1 MQPGGGFVAAN
12 VPLRHVIRV
21 AFQLQDNQIVGG
33 PDWIDTDRFDIE
45 AKGTTAS
52 AVPGVELLHQ
62 AAKAVRQHQQR
73 DRLLDDARNVAGSI
87 HTGTGPVCGPD
98 GDRPPGA
105 ADSELKG
112 RPAAFAKGS
121 GGQERVGPYFDV
133 RVSEA

>member
-12 VPLRHVIRV
+12 VPLRHGIRV

-62 AAKAVRQHQQR
+62 AAKAVRQR
-73 DRLLDDARNVAGSI
+73 SA
-87 HTGTGPVCGPD
+87 TGP
-98 GDRPPGA
+98 A
-105 ADSELKG
+105 S
-112 RPAAFAKGS
+112 
-121 GGQERVGPYFDV
+121 
-133 RVSEA
+133 